1 MADLAYLVVFLVLFV
16 HTVAH
21 EFVTMSG
28 VTEEDKALDLPPSL
42 SLIVAGLIACSA
54 RCRRQDFCLYYN
66 YRAKDDDQAL
76 GLCEIFDVFL
86 SRKDLSAC
94 VKSKPGSLFVAVP
107 LAKSDPRSCVD
118 YARVGL
124 THLPKFYIVD
134 DAGDAYRVTCDF
146 TSEPGSLW
154 TLVKSDATPPPQY
167 FTTALYVNA
176 PKNQDNPNWSQYRL
190 SLPRMEAL
198 QNVSTHWRVTCS
210 FPRAGVDYTD
220 YLRGNFSSAD
230 PVHVF
235 GPLFEP
241 ACREVEFLNI
251 RGFTRKHIMEPL
263 FQHDGFFEFCIES
276 ASAGCGGKWQA
287 VPNAVFSEDNF
298 GLYGFSNINFRCT
311 NQQDSST
318 NMWFGSYL

>member
-16 HTVAH
+16 HTVAP

-86 SRKDLSAC
+86 SRKDLSTK

-124 THLPKFYIVD
+124 THLPKFYILD

-146 TSEPGSLW
+146 TSEPGSVW
-154 TLVKSDATPPPQY
+154 TLVKSYSTPQFLY
-167 FTTALYVNA
+167 TALYVNA

-210 FPRAGVDYTD
+210 FPHAGVDYTD
-220 YLRGNFSSAD
+220 YLRGNFSFAD
-230 PVHVF
+230 PVHVY
-235 GPLFEP
+235 GPYLDP
-241 ACREVEFLNI
+241 SACRLIEFVNI
-251 RGFTRKHIMEPL
+251 RGVTRKHIMVPL
-263 FQHDGFFEFCIES
+263 YQVDGIFELCTES
-276 ASAGCGGKWQA
+276 STPGCNNEWTPIAG
-287 VPNAVFSEDNF
+287 AVFSEDNF
-298 GLYGFSNINFRCT
+298 GYYMFSNTKFRCT
-311 NQQDSST
+311 NGQDSST